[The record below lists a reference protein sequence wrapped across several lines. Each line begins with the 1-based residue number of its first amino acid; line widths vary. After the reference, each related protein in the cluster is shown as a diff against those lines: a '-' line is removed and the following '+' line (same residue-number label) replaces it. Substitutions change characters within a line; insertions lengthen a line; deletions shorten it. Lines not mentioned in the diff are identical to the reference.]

1 MDPETRFRFLERLA
15 ADRLL
20 HTRDDNGNHVFDD
33 YDYMSS
39 VIEAAR
45 VCGIDELTDWD
56 MPARSSD
63 KWEWICR
70 NFRAD
75 ATRISQRIL
84 FEHASRPVADPNTV
98 ALDPK
103 TKEKLR
109 FHLAQVRG
117 VIDKDAT
124 MPHWKK
130 EELYKAIS
138 DLEREIEKVRTPLT
152 AVIDVLGKVLDG
164 DETIRDAIRKVF
176 SIIQEAKATEKVPP
190 MLPPP
195 VAPKQI
201 EAAPKVKTR
210 VAASPKKKNGFE
222 KSLDDEIP
230 F

>member
-1 MDPETRFRFLERLA
+1 MINEKDLEGAALAGMDPETRFRFLERLA

-84 FEHASRPVADPNTV
+84 FEHASRAVADPNTV

-117 VIDKDAT
+117 VIDKDAN
-124 MPHWKK
+124 MPPWKK

-164 DETIRDAIRKVF
+164 DETIRDAIRKYSVSF
-176 SIIQEAKATEKVPP
+176 KKRKQ
-190 MLPPP
+190 
-195 VAPKQI
+195 PKRCRQCFLHLSRPNRSKLHLRLRH
-201 EAAPKVKTR
+201 A
-210 VAASPKKKNGFE
+210 
-222 KSLDDEIP
+222 
-230 F
+230 